1 MTLNSLEIENGM
13 RRRPTGDAHG
23 DMQGPFSGD
32 AEGGSLNRDMQGVSG
47 NEGDNDGSGHPN
59 NLSVEAAFEGIP
71 VPPWWEQI
79 TLRGLAVSA
88 VLGGL
93 FCIITHKLNLTTGV
107 IPSLNVAAGLL
118 GFFLIK
124 TWTKLLERVGLLNKM
139 FTRQENTVIQT
150 CVVACYGIA
159 FSGGFDTYILGM
171 DENTR
176 QKTGP
181 ELAGNTASAVKNP
194 QLGWIFAFIFTVSF
208 LGLFSVVPLRKIMVI
223 DYKLTYPSG
232 TATAILINSFHT
244 PQGEEKAKKQVKC
257 LGKYFV
263 ISFLWSFF
271 KWFYVGDGDC
281 GFDNFPIFGL
291 KAKDN
296 MFYSD
301 FSLVYVGAGMICP
314 HLINISLLLGGII
327 SFGLMWPLIRNNE
340 GDWYPKG
347 LESTDLKGLYGYK
360 VFVAIALILGDGL
373 YNFAKIFCIT
383 LLSLYRQHKEQK
395 NLPLRNPSNVIGE
408 SLETSSI
415 DVARRNE
422 TKNMYTDEAS
432 ETLTTDYAKRNMIFM
447 RDSIPFWAA
456 ASGYVLLAAISV
468 GVMPQIFPPVKW
480 YYVLVGY
487 IVAPVLGFCN
497 AYGCGLTDWSLASNY
512 GKLGLFV
519 FAAWVGEDGGVIAG
533 LALMGVMMVIVAT
546 AADLMQDFKTGYL
559 TLSSPRSMFVSQV
572 IGTIMGCILAPLTF
586 WMYWKAFDIGNSK
599 EYKAPYAKIFRQ
611 MALIGVNG
619 FSALP
624 KHCLPLCYGFFL
636 FAIVVNL
643 IRDIV
648 PQKVSRY
655 IPIPMAMAIP
665 FYIGPYFAIDMFV
678 GTVIVFVWTKL
689 NKEKADLLVPAVASG
704 LICGDGLWT
713 VPSAILAM
721 AKVKSPICMAFLS
734 RTAATNT
741 LGI

>member
-159 FSGGFDTYILGM
+159 FSG
-171 DENTR
+171 
-176 QKTGP
+176 
-181 ELAGNTASAVKNP
+181 
-194 QLGWIFAFIFTVSF
+194 
-208 LGLFSVVPLRKIMVI
+208 
-223 DYKLTYPSG
+223 
-232 TATAILINSFHT
+232 
-244 PQGEEKAKKQVKC
+244 
-257 LGKYFV
+257 
-263 ISFLWSFF
+263 
-271 KWFYVGDGDC
+271 